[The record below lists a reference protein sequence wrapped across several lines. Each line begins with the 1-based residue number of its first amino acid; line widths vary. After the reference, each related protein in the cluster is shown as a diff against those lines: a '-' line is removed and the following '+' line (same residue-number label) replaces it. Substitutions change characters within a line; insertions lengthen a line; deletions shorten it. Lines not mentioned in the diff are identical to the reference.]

1 MYYVFISINAICAIS
16 VSIISFLHFAVVAK
30 VIQDLF
36 ELSCEYIE
44 YFTLRVR
51 STKTSVKS

>member
-1 MYYVFISINAICAIS
+1 MRDNF

-36 ELSCEYIE
+36 ELSE
-44 YFTLRVR
+44 
-51 STKTSVKS
+51 SVNI